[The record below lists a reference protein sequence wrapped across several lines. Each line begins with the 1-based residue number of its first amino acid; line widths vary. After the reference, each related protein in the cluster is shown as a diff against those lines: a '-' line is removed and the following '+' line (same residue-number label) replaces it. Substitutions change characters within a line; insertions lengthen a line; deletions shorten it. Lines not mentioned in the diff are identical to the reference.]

1 MRIFSQAVNET
12 VIING
17 NISVRILDIVGDDV
31 VLAID
36 APEWIEVR
44 EEGALETVLAGT
56 RSLSRARPR

>member
-1 MRIFSQAVNET
+1 MRIFSQTVNET

-17 NISVRILDIVGDDV
+17 DISVRILDIVGDEV

-44 EEGALETVLAGT
+44 EEEALETTGAGT
-56 RSLSRARPR
+56 TNLSRPRPR

>member
-1 MRIFSQAVNET
+1 MRIFNQAVNGT

-17 NISVRILDIVGDDV
+17 NISVRILDIAGDEV

-44 EEGALETVLAGT
+44 EKEALETALAGT
-56 RSLSRARPR
+56 MSLSRPRPR